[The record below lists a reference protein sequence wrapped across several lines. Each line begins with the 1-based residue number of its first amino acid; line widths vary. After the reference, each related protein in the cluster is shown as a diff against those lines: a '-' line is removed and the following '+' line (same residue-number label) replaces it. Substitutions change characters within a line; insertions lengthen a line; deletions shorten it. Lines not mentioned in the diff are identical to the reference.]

1 MFFSGV
7 LFVVFSSITI
17 STFCN
22 EFRYD
27 DSPDFSS
34 EDINV
39 KPSSDI
45 VEIIDKEDLSDVIFS
60 NSKKKR

>member
-1 MFFSGV
+1 MFFKKII
-7 LFVVFSSITI
+7 FVVFGSITI

-22 EFRYD
+22 DFRYD
-27 DSPDFSS
+27 DSSDFGS